1 MADEIISRDVNRV
14 TVLAGVDSSG
24 DIKQIRADST
34 TGAMLVS
41 FGDVDAIPN
50 TDLTSSGPKTNSFA
64 TQSTITIMD
73 LVYLT
78 TASVWNKADADSTGT
93 AAGML
98 AISLETKTSQ
108 NMSVALPGS
117 FIRNDAWSWSLGAVL
132 FISTTPGALTETA
145 PSGTDD
151 VVRVV
156 GFAVTATTIYFGPS
170 PDYITRV

>member
-41 FGDVDAIPN
+41 FGDIDALPN
-50 TDLTSSGPKTNSFA
+50 ADQTSVGPKTSTFSA
-64 TQSTITIMD
+64 QSTITIMD

-78 TASVWNKADADSTGT
+78 SASIWNKTDADSTGT

-98 AISLETKTSQ
+98 AISLETKTSTA
-108 NMSVALPGS
+108 MSVALPGS
-117 FIRNDAWSWSLGAVL
+117 FVRNDAWDWTPGNTLY
-132 FISTTPGALTETA
+132 ISTTPGALTDTA